1 LGATDF
7 QTLFYGILP
16 SIKDNF
22 GWTDGVNKLYTTLS
36 NDFLYKDP
44 TKNNIFLDNHDI
56 TRIATELG
64 GDVNKIKMGLAWL
77 LTCRGIPQIY
87 YGTEVMMKGD
97 KGIND
102 GMVRKDFPGG
112 WTGDAKNAFTQQGLT
127 DDEKDLQNF
136 TQKLANYRKKSS
148 AITTG
153 KLMQYVPNDGLY
165 VYFRYDNN
173 QSVMCVMNTSE
184 KEQTVDFINYEERT
198 KGFIKAKEII
208 TDTQYNSKFTIP
220 AKRMWV
226 LELVK

>member
-1 LGATDF
+1 
-7 QTLFYGILP
+7 
-16 SIKDNF
+16 
-22 GWTDGVNKLYTTLS
+22 
-36 NDFLYKDP
+36 
-44 TKNNIFLDNHDI
+44 
-56 TRIATELG
+56 
-64 GDVNKIKMGLAWL
+64 
-77 LTCRGIPQIY
+77 
-87 YGTEVMMKGD
+87 
-97 KGIND
+97 
-102 GMVRKDFPGG
+102 MVRKDFPGG

-184 KEQTVDFINYEERT
+184 KEQIVDFINYEERT

-226 LELVK
+226 LELGK